1 VSRFEGNTREVNTN
15 LETLMKVGFT
25 AILLGYLLVWLPH
38 DVAGLSFI
46 GVEMG
51 EWVKFLP
58 QIRSGEIA
66 ADRNLFYL
74 PPIALGLM
82 LAFWTAY
89 WPNLRWQTWAMRLL
103 AVIVALLAFPAV
115 EAILDEGTSEWLPR
129 LAMIAVVAVVAI
141 IVSLFSR
148 LPQETGL
155 TVGWTAMIILALVG
169 LVLPMWAYLT
179 VRPVVAKLFTSEIGI
194 GPGLWLNVIGNL
206 MVLVAV
212 SFLLLKN
219 RITSRDEAGD

>member
-1 VSRFEGNTREVNTN
+1 
-15 LETLMKVGFT
+15 MKVGFT

-66 ADRNLFYL
+66 ANRNLFYV
-74 PPIALGLM
+74 PPITLGLM
-82 LAFWTAY
+82 LAFWTTY
-89 WPNLRWQTWAMRLL
+89 WPNIRWQTWAMRLL

-115 EAILDEGTSEWLPR
+115 EAILDEGTSEWLAR
-129 LAMIAVVAVVAI
+129 VAMIAVVAVVTI
-141 IVSLFSR
+141 LVSLLSR

-155 TVGWTAMIILALVG
+155 AIGRIAMIILALVG
-169 LVLPMWAYLT
+169 LTLPMWAYLA
-179 VRPVVAKLFTSEIGI
+179 VRPVAAKLLTSEIGI
-194 GPGLWLNVIGNL
+194 GPGLWFNVIGNL

-212 SFLLLKN
+212 SFLLFRQ
-219 RITSRDEAGD
+219 RITSRDRAGN